1 VARRPRKRP
10 SPKAASRRRSGSG
23 GWRAALAVVL
33 LVGGVTAV
41 VLLSEHQ
48 RRQPLAVPVTE
59 RPVQVVREVAVR
71 HGCPAEAVVAEE
83 QEEPSG
89 DLVVITVHAPRHL
102 AVERFS
108 LDLQAAV
115 HNLGGRLEPRPLGER
130 GGYGLAR
137 LEGTVGT
144 SRWRVLV
151 LSEPA
156 RTSGRTP
163 GPATAPSPRP
173 TPATSTEPPR
183 LAVVLDDAGNSLEV
197 CEQARA
203 LAPEVAVA
211 VLPNTPLST
220 DVARCLA
227 SQGRELL
234 LHLPMQPVT
243 DDGGGPGPDAIEV
256 GLSSSE
262 IDSRLRRALAR
273 VPGARGVNN
282 HMGSLATTDVTT
294 MEALARALRET
305 GLYFLDSRTSSD
317 SVAEVVMRDAGIP
330 ALGRDVFLDVIGEP
344 PAVRRSLG
352 QAVELCKQHGRVV
365 AIGHVHPATIR
376 VLVAELPRLAPHVE
390 LVRPSALVRQPLE
403 R

>member
-1 VARRPRKRP
+1 M
-10 SPKAASRRRSGSG
+10 
-23 GWRAALAVVL
+23 
-33 LVGGVTAV
+33 
-41 VLLSEHQ
+41 LLSRHQ
-48 RRQPLAVPVTE
+48 RREPVPE
-59 RPVQVVREVAVR
+59 PAAEQPVQVVREVAVR

-83 QEEPSG
+83 QEEPGG
-89 DLVVITVHAPRHL
+89 DVVVITVHAPRRF

-108 LDLQAAV
+108 LDLQAAA
-115 HNLGGRLEPRPLGER
+115 HNLGGRLEPRLLGER

-144 SRWRVLV
+144 TRWRVLV
-151 LSEPA
+151 LGESARTSRRTSVPA
-156 RTSGRTP
+156 RT
-163 GPATAPSPRP
+163 PRP
-173 TPATSTEPPR
+173 EPPRAASAGSPR

-197 CEQARA
+197 CEQVRA

-234 LHLPMQPVT
+234 LHLPMQPVE
-243 DDGGGPGPDAIEV
+243 DDGGGPGPDAVEV

-262 IDSRLRRALAR
+262 IASRFRRALER

-294 MEALARALRET
+294 MEALAAALRPT
-305 GLYFLDSRTSSD
+305 GLYFLDSRTSPD
-317 SVAEVVMRDAGIP
+317 TVAEVVMRDVGIP
-330 ALGRDVFLDVIGEP
+330 ALRRDVFLDVVGEP
-344 PAVRRSLG
+344 AAVRRALAE
-352 QAVELCKQHGRVV
+352 AVELCKQQGHVV
-365 AIGHVHPATIR
+365 AIGHVHPATLQ
-376 VLVAELPRLAPHVE
+376 VLAAELPRLRPSVT
-390 LVRPSALVRQPLE
+390 LVRPSALVSRAPD